1 MRYDYVTHYEKTL
14 KTKQMK
20 LYKPIKIETFL
31 LQIYFPIGFVG
42 RYEFNIDRDY
52 KISDM
57 SLKCWL
63 KYYLKPYKKY
73 NEIL

>member
-1 MRYDYVTHYEKTL
+1 
-14 KTKQMK
+14 MK

-42 RYEFNIDRDY
+42 RYKFNVDRDY

-57 SLKCWL
+57 LLKCWL

-73 NEIL
+73 HEIL